1 MDAERGEEG
10 RWPASLGKLCVYVL
24 RTQAK
29 DGKTIVLKTNKFWRG
44 LKSTHRCDQW
54 ISKHMDSGLCTS
66 NVSNTSKYTFIK
78 STGGVVVLCSNA
90 TFTL

>member
-10 RWPASLGKLCVYVL
+10 RWPASLGKLRVYVL

-29 DGKTIVLKTNKFWRG
+29 DGKTIVLKTNIFWRG
-44 LKSTHRCDQW
+44 LKSAHRFDQW

-66 NVSNTSKYTFIK
+66 NASNKDKYTFTK
-78 STGGVVVLCSNA
+78 CTGGVL
-90 TFTL
+90 